1 MSNKSADNLI
11 KSKIHS
17 LITKLDYEQRILF
30 LLKNMGPQRFTD
42 FEKISNM
49 SKSTLSKYLNK
60 LLDQD
65 LIKKKIHEDKKPRYY
80 ITNKGIEE
88 INKKFFNQEDNLL
101 YYDKLR
107 DITLKLDD
115 LIKFYKKIS
124 IEDSIIFKIVGI
136 ISKIGD
142 KFFSIDQN
150 EDLFLTMFYIFLN
163 SVTTKEYKFELK
175 EFCKHYNIKKLRIE
189 FYIDKIMSSNLGFYM
204 FQRMEDMFFFH
215 EKDIVG
221 TMTLHLINETLQ
233 DILIKMN
240 LSGLK
245 SILDLDAI
253 AEKISGELIKMDLIW
268 DADPSKGIIGIKEPF
283 EMLIEKILIKNAL
296 DMGFS
301 KTFLMD
307 LALQSEK
314 LARSKGGLN
323 SLINIIEGSERY
335 EDLNVVAINE
345 DINQFFDELIEK
357 VRGFCPKC
365 GKTMLESDIV
375 NKCPRCGIEF
385 KPEQLIQD
393 ISTAS
398 KVSMMFKK
406 KLELE
411 DSEIECPNPNCH
423 YYVKLSWGECPNCGT
438 SLTKQE

>member
-142 KFFSIDQN
+142 KFLSIEKN

-175 EFCKHYNIKKLRIE
+175 EFCKHYNVKKLRIE

-215 EKDIVG
+215 EKDIV
-221 TMTLHLINETLQ
+221 
-233 DILIKMN
+233 
-240 LSGLK
+240 
-245 SILDLDAI
+245 
-253 AEKISGELIKMDLIW
+253 
-268 DADPSKGIIGIKEPF
+268 
-283 EMLIEKILIKNAL
+283 
-296 DMGFS
+296 
-301 KTFLMD
+301 
-307 LALQSEK
+307 
-314 LARSKGGLN
+314 
-323 SLINIIEGSERY
+323 
-335 EDLNVVAINE
+335 
-345 DINQFFDELIEK
+345 
-357 VRGFCPKC
+357 
-365 GKTMLESDIV
+365 
-375 NKCPRCGIEF
+375 
-385 KPEQLIQD
+385 
-393 ISTAS
+393 
-398 KVSMMFKK
+398 
-406 KLELE
+406 
-411 DSEIECPNPNCH
+411 
-423 YYVKLSWGECPNCGT
+423 
-438 SLTKQE
+438 